1 MMLSLNVLTVR
12 CAVLKIYV
20 EARRNNDSASR
31 IFYEKASSHTFRNY
45 YCYIDGFYNKDF
57 TNQYN

>member
-1 MMLSLNVLTVR
+1 MIMLRLHHS
-12 CAVLKIYV
+12 AVLKIYV

-45 YCYIDGFYNKDF
+45 YCYIDDFYNKDF